1 MKVVVDS
8 EHSSNRR
15 RYVRINPNLGHDPPP
30 LDEKKHIYK
39 LQDDTIASLS
49 FTSEK
54 IQIQRIAHRLV
65 ASSFYYDRTSA
76 TRDEPFN
83 RYSCSGKLSV
93 TSGGGIS

>member
-8 EHSSNRR
+8 EHSNDGR
-15 RYVRINPNLGHDPPP
+15 RYIRINPNLGYNPPL

-54 IQIQRIAHRLV
+54 TQIQKIAHRLV

-93 TSGGGIS
+93 ILGGDIS